1 MTTLSPSPT
10 NPTAVEEIEEILA
23 ALDSGRLEG
32 VLQMLRAV
40 RDAEARAAGAEG
52 GQEEASRRPELEQQ
66 LLGLVETLTVPELDV
81 VLSQLQ
87 LAKSANRLIDP
98 VSIFHESLKA
108 RIEQLM
114 DFEEISTA
122 QAPSVIKQYPEREQ
136 IPLPEETL
144 SLPFTLDKVIRARAS
159 RRDFSY
165 QALTLAELSTLFQYT
180 YGIRTYFPAYNSRTW
195 PMRHVPSSGALQ
207 AVEMYA
213 IVNQVEDLRKGL
225 YHYNPISHSL
235 ELLNE
240 GNMRWKITRC
250 CLFQEWLQ
258 HASVV
263 LVLTCNM
270 KRVEWKYGARGY
282 RYIHIDTGIVT
293 NSLYL
298 VATALRLRTCAV
310 AAFLDDA
317 VNDLLQIDGRD
328 EFVSLLVAV
337 GKRPFQDDSGHG
349 DAEPPGT

>member
-1 MTTLSPSPT
+1 MATVSKPRRNQAAL
-10 NPTAVEEIEEILA
+10 AEIEEILSG
-23 ALDSGRLEG
+23 LDAGRVEG

-40 RDAEARAAGAEG
+40 QDATLRTTGTDG
-52 GQEEASRRPELEQQ
+52 GEDNESRRPELEQQ
-66 LLGLVETLTVPELDV
+66 LLGLIETLTAVEIAV
-81 VLSQLQ
+81 VLSQIQ
-87 LAKSANRLIDP
+87 VTKGANRPIDP

-114 DFEEISTA
+114 NFEEISTA
-122 QAPSVIKQYPEREQ
+122 QAPAVIKEYPDREKILMPQ
-136 IPLPEETL
+136 ETL
-144 SLPFTLDKVIRARAS
+144 PLPFTLDKVIKARAS

-165 QALTLAELSTLFQYT
+165 QAVSLPELSTLLMYA
-180 YGIRTYFPAYNSRTW
+180 YGIRTYFPAYNSRTF
-195 PMRHVPSSGALQ
+195 PMRFVPSSGALQ
-207 AVEMYA
+207 AVELYA
-213 IVNQVEDLRKGL
+213 VVNHVEGLRKGL
-225 YHYNPISHSL
+225 YHFNPIDHSL

-250 CLFQEWLQ
+250 CLFQDWLQ

-282 RYIHIDTGIVT
+282 RYIHIDTGLVT

-298 VATALRLRTCAV
+298 VATALRLRACAV

-328 EFVSLLVAV
+328 EFVSLLVAL
-337 GKRPFQDDSGHG
+337 GKRPFQDDSVQS

>member
-1 MTTLSPSPT
+1 MTTLSQSPT
-10 NPTAVEEIEEILA
+10 DRTASEEIEEILA
-23 ALDSGRLEG
+23 SLDSGRLEG

-40 RDAEARAAGAEG
+40 RDAEARAGGADG
-52 GQEEASRRPELEQQ
+52 GQDEEFRRPELEQQ
-66 LLGLVETLTVPELDV
+66 LLGLVETLTASELEV

-87 LAKSANRLIDP
+87 LAKSANRVIDP

-122 QAPSVIKQYPEREQ
+122 QAPAVIKHYPDREKVL
-136 IPLPEETL
+136 LPQDAL
-144 SLPFTLDKVIRARAS
+144 PLPFTLDKVIRARAS

-165 QALTLAELSTLFQYT
+165 QALTLPELSTLFQYT

-195 PMRHVPSSGALQ
+195 PMRFVPSSGALQ
-207 AVEMYA
+207 AVELYA
-213 IVNQVEDLRKGL
+213 IANHVEDLRKGL
-225 YHYNPISHSL
+225 YHYNPIDHSL

-337 GKRPFQDDSGHG
+337 GKRPFQDDSGQG

>member
-1 MTTLSPSPT
+1 M
-10 NPTAVEEIEEILA
+10 NRTAAEEIEEILA
-23 ALDSGRLEG
+23 TLDSGRLEG
-32 VLQMLRAV
+32 ILQMLRAV
-40 RDAEARAAGAEG
+40 RDAEARAGGADG
-52 GQEEASRRPELEQQ
+52 GQDEESRRPELEQQ
-66 LLGLVETLTVPELDV
+66 LLGLVETLTAPEIEV

-87 LAKSANRLIDP
+87 LAKSANRVIDP

-122 QAPSVIKQYPEREQ
+122 QAPSVIKQYPEREKVR
-136 IPLPEETL
+136 LPEETL
-144 SLPFTLDKVIRARAS
+144 PLPFTLDKVIRARAS

-165 QALTLAELSTLFQYT
+165 QPLTLAELSTLFQYT

-195 PMRHVPSSGALQ
+195 PMRFVPSSGALQ
-207 AVEMYA
+207 AVELYA
-213 IVNQVEDLRKGL
+213 IVNHVDELRKGL
-225 YHYNPISHSL
+225 YHYNPIDHSL

-270 KRVEWKYGARGY
+270 KRVEWKYGPRGY

-337 GKRPFQDDSGHG
+337 GKRPFQDDSGRG